1 MKKAITILLAA
12 AMALGLMVPLA
23 GAATLRNSATVTV
36 SVSSRRE
43 YLSKST
49 GGTIGGGYW
58 EYTSNDGIQGTA
70 YCVNWGLL
78 GPSSSKRL
86 PLQAYNRSPPH
97 HGGLRQRVS
106 PEVPGAVPGAP
117 RRRRAWD

>member
-1 MKKAITILLAA
+1 MKKTISMLLAA
-12 AMALGLMVPLA
+12 ALVLGLMVPLA
-23 GAATLRNSATVTV
+23 SAATLQTSSSVTV
-36 SVSSRRE
+36 STSSRGE

-58 EYTSNDGIQGTA
+58 ENTSNDGIQGTA